1 MNQLVYLFR
10 AFDLREEEGGE
21 GGTGRQRA
29 NLALMSEGRRGIR
42 TFVQGKKEIVIASSP
57 SLSP

>member
-10 AFDLREEEGGE
+10 AFDLREGE
-21 GGTGRQRA
+21 GKGRRQRA